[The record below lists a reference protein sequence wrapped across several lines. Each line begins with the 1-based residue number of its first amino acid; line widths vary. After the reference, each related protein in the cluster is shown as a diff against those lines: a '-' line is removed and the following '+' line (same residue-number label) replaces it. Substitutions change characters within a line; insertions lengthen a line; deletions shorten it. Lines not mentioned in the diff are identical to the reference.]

1 MIWQNCRDDLRQMCK
16 TKLVLSEALQVFT
29 HRLAQ
34 LAPAPLTPSSHAA
47 PAAPAAQRRREGLR
61 MLQPGDKPEVG
72 SILIAH
78 PMSCIFQP
86 DLDRAVIVIDEVHPG
101 HVRGLVLN
109 KPGGILM
116 ETLKPEELERAKEAG
131 LSGLLH
137 NRLYLGGDLMDA
149 EDLVNHVRWL
159 HSSDLPGAQRL
170 APGLHCGGEG
180 LAQLGAARPVLGF
193 AGWHQDQLDLELER
207 GVWVHLRAHSAVGLL
222 PNDGDAETLW
232 NDLAEAVGLSSFS
245 SFPRGPEVDQ
255 LIKQHLDEHSRWQIE
270 SILEQAR
277 EENHAHGCASG
288 FACRDFYDL
297 LAPLLLQRMP
307 EIHPICGET
316 EVGGCVYLMWSFC
329 KPRVMCQDLFDAVAA
344 RVIPEV
350 QSLDR
355 CGLAMFSWNYSYI
368 NYELKEVYKVSA
380 AEALR
385 TERLEELTPRDLAN
399 LMGAFAKA
407 GIRDLDL
414 MQALSE
420 HGCGLLRDGI
430 DQKCYKRP
438 MKSLAR
444 EIYEEDFSA
453 VDGQVVSLSEM
464 CETQL
469 GSFADQQFL
478 HRDFLE
484 LADEYMMKGF
494 DQPKRD
500 VETFLRFP
508 QARPC
513 QPLLDFHSAYGIS
526 MDL

>member
-1 MIWQNCRDDLRQMCK
+1 MSPLRRLLRSVRALARPPWRLAALLGRPLRRFHPKLQRVVRIPGGPHPFSDEAIWHLSGQRAEFAVPPVAGTARGLCPALEVVTSYEDDLAELQRR
-16 TKLVLSEALQVFT
+16 LEALQVFT

-255 LIKQHLDEHSRWQIE
+255 LIKQHLDEHSRWQIAACNKHGT
-270 SILEQAR
+270 EQ
-277 EENHAHGCASG
+277 ECGYHG
-288 FACRDFYDL
+288 
-297 LAPLLLQRMP
+297 
-307 EIHPICGET
+307 
-316 EVGGCVYLMWSFC
+316 
-329 KPRVMCQDLFDAVAA
+329 
-344 RVIPEV
+344 
-350 QSLDR
+350 
-355 CGLAMFSWNYSYI
+355 
-368 NYELKEVYKVSA
+368 
-380 AEALR
+380 
-385 TERLEELTPRDLAN
+385 
-399 LMGAFAKA
+399 
-407 GIRDLDL
+407 
-414 MQALSE
+414 
-420 HGCGLLRDGI
+420 
-430 DQKCYKRP
+430 
-438 MKSLAR
+438 
-444 EIYEEDFSA
+444 
-453 VDGQVVSLSEM
+453 
-464 CETQL
+464 
-469 GSFADQQFL
+469 
-478 HRDFLE
+478 
-484 LADEYMMKGF
+484 
-494 DQPKRD
+494 
-500 VETFLRFP
+500 
-508 QARPC
+508 
-513 QPLLDFHSAYGIS
+513 
-526 MDL
+526 